1 MGNYRELELLD
12 HVIVVQQFIE
22 CIIENI
28 IRSSL
33 GINEMQYGFMPGRGT
48 TISIVQ
54 QMHEKHLRKHK
65 PFCFAFADLE
75 KAFDR
80 VPSWAMQKLGVEEW
94 KIRFF
99 QAMYYAS
106 TASSVRIS
114 NTFSEKF
121 ESSPGFS
128 F

>member
-75 KAFDR
+75 KALTECLAGR
-80 VPSWAMQKLGVEEW
+80 CKSWVWRNGKLD
-94 KIRFF
+94 FF
-99 QAMYYAS
+99 KQCIMLVLHQV
-106 TASSVRIS
+106 SV
-114 NTFSEKF
+114 
-121 ESSPGFS
+121 
-128 F
+128 